1 MELLRRVGVG
11 QLEIGRDLLEITHQL
26 VGHTA
31 FQYGQQRP
39 QGLDCQARLIEIP
52 IFLRELAKTQ

>member
-1 MELLRRVGVG
+1 MGLLRRVGVG

-26 VGHTA
+26 VADAALEHR
-31 FQYGQQRP
+31 QQRP